1 MDKFIKDQL
10 WDGLKYVPIN
20 LLKSYFIRRI
30 PIEIQQFY
38 KKGYLCGV
46 CHPNND
52 YEQIK
57 AANIGWVRIDI
68 PFPYDTVGN
77 LSTQYLAF
85 KERSKRF
92 QKNCIKVMAIT
103 PYPQEYIAYDADI
116 RTISGERRVRE
127 IARFMIQDLQGI
139 VDGIQVTNEMG
150 MPHFTLPLTIDEA
163 SRFIGVQ
170 LEEMYELRGSIVIGY
185 NSAMIQADLH
195 RRMKPWYRYCDYVGM
210 DIYIGCFG
218 KMRGY
223 LWEFEFIL
231 RYLWAMTGKP
241 VILQEFGYISG
252 GETKSPAEKRA
263 VLMKYDVS
271 DEADAGKQMERF
283 MEKLPVR
290 LKEYVKSSCSDAS
303 MYHDF
308 LFKGMC
314 ANHLYCELPEKTKIP
329 GYPHTPEGQAAFFRN
344 LMKRIGRLEFVRG
357 VFAYCYCDAEV
368 CGYCGQ
374 TDCPVETR
382 WGLVSVDGSP
392 KPAYYAIQEAFGK
405 LNVEREIGR

>member
-1 MDKFIKDQL
+1 MDKLIKDQL

-30 PIEIQQFY
+30 PIEIQQFR

-68 PFPYDTVGN
+68 PFPYDTAGN

-92 QKNCIKVMAIT
+92 QKNGIKVMAIT

-127 IARFMIQDLQGI
+127 IARFMIQDLQEI

-170 LEEMYELRGSIVIGY
+170 LEEMYELRGSIIIGY

-271 DEADAGKQMERF
+271 D
-283 MEKLPVR
+283 
-290 LKEYVKSSCSDAS
+290 
-303 MYHDF
+303 
-308 LFKGMC
+308 
-314 ANHLYCELPEKTKIP
+314 
-329 GYPHTPEGQAAFFRN
+329 
-344 LMKRIGRLEFVRG
+344 
-357 VFAYCYCDAEV
+357 
-368 CGYCGQ
+368 
-374 TDCPVETR
+374 
-382 WGLVSVDGSP
+382 
-392 KPAYYAIQEAFGK
+392 
-405 LNVEREIGR
+405 